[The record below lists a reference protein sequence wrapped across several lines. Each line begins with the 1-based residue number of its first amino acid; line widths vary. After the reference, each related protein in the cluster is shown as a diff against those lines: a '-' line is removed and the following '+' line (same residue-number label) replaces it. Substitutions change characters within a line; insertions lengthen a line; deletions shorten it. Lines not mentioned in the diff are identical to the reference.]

1 MALEIA
7 RNTPKC
13 VYANIR
19 VFSLLKNT
27 TYQYS
32 SLVLW
37 IVIGSR
43 TRNQLQL
50 VAKLF
55 QNGAYISEITLI
67 TLKVRLRQC
76 KIIFTSE
83 TYNVPLLFVT
93 FVDSH
98 GSQGEESCTSGRAS
112 ILVPIFSEITVNS
125 LKCVR
130 AKTTVLSHRKSTS

>member
-1 MALEIA
+1 MAFEIA
-7 RNTPKC
+7 NNTPKC
-13 VYANIR
+13 AYANIR

-37 IVIGSR
+37 IVIGSGLEI
-43 TRNQLQL
+43 NYNLSS
-50 VAKLF
+50 F

-76 KIIFTSE
+76 KVIFKSE
-83 TYNVPLLFVT
+83 TYSVPLLFVT

-98 GSQGEESCTSGRAS
+98 DSQNEESSTSGRAS
-112 ILVPIFSEITVNS
+112 IRVPIFSEITVNS

-130 AKTTVLSHRKSTS
+130 AKTTVLSHRKTTT

>member
-1 MALEIA
+1 MIFEIA
-7 RNTPKC
+7 INTPKC
-13 VYANIR
+13 ACANIR

-27 TYQYS
+27 TYKYS

-50 VAKLF
+50 VEL

-67 TLKVRLRQC
+67 TLKVRLREC
-76 KIIFTSE
+76 KVIFTSE

-93 FVDSH
+93 CVDSH
-98 GSQGEESCTSGRAS
+98 DSQNEESSTSGRAS

-130 AKTTVLSHRKSTS
+130 AKTTVLSHRKTTT